1 MSTDLGAVSSWVA
14 AVVSTVSTLIA
25 VWKAWYWRPTPQWT
39 LQPTRLTFS
48 LIGALSGHPYGA
60 GIDPHEQIAIQLV
73 NVGDGTA
80 LDVTVECEQCVA
92 RFVTVSETDSRGIF
106 TRQRIAHIPP
116 AGEAVLIVLPQA
128 YLNEDSAL
136 LERSR
141 GVPPEDV
148 RVTISWTVPPARA
161 RRRRQ
166 RTLVIAGESLRFE
179 GKTRRTRMPF
189 NRRD

>member
-60 GIDPHEQIAIQLV
+60 RIDPHEQIAIQLV

-92 RFVTVSETDSRGIF
+92 RFVTMSETDSRGIF

-141 GVPPEDV
+141 GVPPEDI
-148 RVTISWTVPPARA
+148 RVTIS
-161 RRRRQ
+161 
-166 RTLVIAGESLRFE
+166 
-179 GKTRRTRMPF
+179 
-189 NRRD
+189 